1 MERKALIIGFR
12 EAFVLAVLKDI
23 GGGSAHQ
30 VNYEVEQ
37 TLGPDRNETEGNC
50 APTLVILRK
59 RGLCRTVDAADDD
72 ESARLAYEITPAGE
86 DALGKWARVTGRFLA
101 RVGG

>member
-12 EAFVLAVLKDI
+12 EAFVLTVLKDI
-23 GGGSAHQ
+23 GGGPAHQ
-30 VNYEVEQ
+30 INSEVEE

-59 RGLCRTVDAADDD
+59 RGLCRTVDAPGD
-72 ESARLAYEITPAGE
+72 ESARLAYEITTAGE
-86 DALGKWARVTGRFLA
+86 DALAKWARVTGRFLA